1 MQNTAPNTPNIREMR
16 QFYKSGHLAKAIAF
30 AKLSVWVKNK
40 KMPKTCEKSFY
51 RNNRVFL
58 CKKPLQE
65 HQIFQ
70 KSDNFENRHNAKGIA
85 HAKAIAFPNGQVGSK
100 IENTKNMRKTI
111 LQEH

>member
-1 MQNTAPNTPNIREMR
+1 MVSLGQ
-16 QFYKSGHLAKAIAF
+16 
-30 AKLSVWVKNK
+30 KL

-58 CKKPLQE
+58 CKNRFKK

-85 HAKAIAFPNGQVGSK
+85 HAKAISFPNGQVGSK
-100 IENTKNMRKTI
+100 IENLPKTCEKPFFKNIRVVLCKKPLGCI
-111 LQEH
+111 NS